1 MNNFSKL
8 SAKLDNI
15 ADNLQGKGLVAEA
28 SMIDEVSNTL
38 DAYSKESFIP
48 EDAETMSKKQRESIA
63 EYVDDAIQTLYSSE
77 VGNVALVSNL
87 YRFWMNT
94 KDKFTNSPMAPEE
107 ILKSQ
112 PVQNFK
118 NWLNQGAGK
127 LIPDKYFRN
136 GKNMR
141 GSTWDQIGTFLELLN
156 ETPSQAKKE
165 RKDFDEFVRQEN
177 INEKAPKNINPSLE
191 ELFKKEA
198 GFHNVPK
205 KYQES
210 LGLIY
215 ALKRKGAPEGSYA
228 QPKQR
233 YL

>member
-1 MNNFSKL
+1 MRHFSKL

-15 ADNLQGKGLVAEA
+15 ADKLQDKGMIAEA
-28 SMIDEVSNTL
+28 TAIDEVSNTL
-38 DAYSKESFIP
+38 DSYTKESFTP
-48 EDAETMSKKQRESIA
+48 SNAETMSKKERESIA
-63 EYVDDAIQTLYSSE
+63 EYIDDAIETLYSSE

-94 KDKFTNSPMAPEE
+94 KDKFANSPMDPEE
-107 ILKSQ
+107 ILKAQ

-118 NWLNQGAGK
+118 NWLNQGTGK
-127 LIPDKYFRN
+127 MIPDKYFRN

-141 GSTWDQIGTFLELLN
+141 SSTWDQIGTFLELLN
-156 ETPSQAKKE
+156 ETPTQTTKKH
-165 RKDFDEFVRQEN
+165 KDFDEFVRQEN
-177 INEKAPKNINPSLE
+177 INEKAPKQLNPSLE

-233 YL
+233 Y